1 MKVVLKLKKSKEGK
15 DYLVSKTITQ
25 VSDAA
30 DGAALV
36 AMAKGFQILA
46 GTSIPEVHKVVTEVF
61 NVGA

>member
-1 MKVVLKLKKSKEGK
+1 MKVVLKLKKTKEGK

-25 VSDAA
+25 VSDTA

-36 AMAKGFQILA
+36 EMAKGFELL
-46 GTSIPEVHKVVTEVF
+46 TDTTIPEVHKVVTEVF